1 MQPGKTEAQQRATLL
16 IFLLIG
22 IAQAAWAPLVPYAK
36 ARVHA
41 NDQQFGL
48 WLLCFGLGSIV
59 SMPAMG
65 ALAGRFGC
73 KQLIQITGVGVAVSL
88 LCVAI
93 APTAWLLALSLVLFG
108 GFIGSTDVVMNVQA
122 LLVEKSS
129 GRSLMPKFHAF
140 FSVGTIA
147 GAMLMGGLLWC
158 SLPPVLAATLVFAL
172 LLTLLLLARSGL
184 LPYGKEPSRGHTAFA
199 WPSGYTVLLG
209 LLAFLTMLAEGSM
222 LDWSALFLIDNIAV
236 RTSHAGIGYAVFS
249 VAMTISRL
257 MGSRLID
264 RLGRKRVLVV
274 GALLAAGGFAIAAF
288 TLSSVIA
295 VAGFALIG
303 VGIANLVPL
312 FFSMA
317 AESGGNLGLNVSFVT
332 TLGYAGILI
341 GPAWIGFVVHA
352 RGFVVA
358 FSGVALLLLVVSL
371 LSIIAAR
378 RFPQQTLTGSKIRN
392 DDPHAAS

>member
-1 MQPGKTEAQQRATLL
+1 MQPGKTAAQQRATLL

-48 WLLCFGLGSIV
+48 LLLCFGLGSIV

-73 KQLIQITGVGVAVSL
+73 KQLIQITGAGVAVSL
-88 LCVAI
+88 LCVAF
-93 APTAWLLALSLVLFG
+93 APGAWLLALSLILFG

-129 GRSLMPKFHAF
+129 GQNLMPTFHALY
-140 FSVGTIA
+140 SVGTIA
-147 GAMLMGGLLWC
+147 GAFLMGGLLWV
-158 SLPPVLAATLVFAL
+158 SLPPGIASTLVFAVL
-172 LLTLLLLARSGL
+172 LLLLLLARGGL
-184 LPYGKEPSRGHTAFA
+184 LPYGKEQGEGGAAFA
-199 WPSGYTVLLG
+199 WPSLYVGLLG

-222 LDWSALFLIDNIAV
+222 LDWSALFLIKNIAV
-236 RTSHAGIGYAVFS
+236 RASHAGVGYAVFS
-249 VAMTISRL
+249 VAMTLSRL
-257 MGSRLID
+257 VGSRLIKG
-264 RLGRKRVLVV
+264 LGRKRLLVV
-274 GALLAAGGFAIAAF
+274 GGLLATSGFGIAAF
-288 TLSSVIA
+288 AQSAVIA

-317 AESGGNLGLNVSFVT
+317 VEGEGNLGVNVAFVT

-352 RGFVVA
+352 KGFVVA
-358 FSGVALLLLVVSL
+358 FSGVALLLLLVSV
-371 LSIIAAR
+371 LSVFAVKRPAA
-378 RFPQQTLTGSKIRN
+378 
-392 DDPHAAS
+392 A